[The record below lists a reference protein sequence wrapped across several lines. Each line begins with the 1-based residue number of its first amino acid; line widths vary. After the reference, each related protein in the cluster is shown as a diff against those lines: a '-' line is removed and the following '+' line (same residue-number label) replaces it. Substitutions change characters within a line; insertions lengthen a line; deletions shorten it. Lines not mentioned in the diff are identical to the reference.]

1 MVSLRSPEYSV
12 RMGLGLAF
20 VLERDIPGVE
30 PERFQG
36 KILASERHALDSIAH
51 DLDLR
56 GLGEFVAFS
65 HAQAEALA
73 DDMKFDTP
81 TTGSQSGRWFPPA
94 EARKVVTAVRDYLK
108 NNLDEVM
115 EPEAVLNELDSLSE
129 LLEIAETHR
138 VGFRLSVDY

>member
-1 MVSLRSPEYSV
+1 
-12 RMGLGLAF
+12 MGLGLVF
-20 VLERDIPGVE
+20 VLEKDIPGVE

-36 KILASERHALDSIAH
+36 KILASERHTLDSIAH

-73 DDMKFDTP
+73 EDMKFDAP
-81 TTGSQSGRWFPPA
+81 TAGSQSGRWFSPA
-94 EARKVVTAVRDYLK
+94 EARKVVLAVRDHLTD
-108 NNLDEVM
+108 NLDEVM
-115 EPEAVLNELDSLSE
+115 DPDAVLEELDSLSK
-129 LLEIAETHR
+129 LLEIAEAHH